1 MNWFL
6 VVTGGFVGS
15 ITDCSCEGGKKK
27 SCISIPN
34 AYICKVYCPRFQ
46 TYLVFVTLSGKLIT
60 PTKHSATTEHLH
72 TTLRFVH
79 RRRIKTER
87 RKGKGR
93 RFCFFF
99 GGGEFIQFLAAL
111 AILPEDN
118 FEEYD
123 EFILFFP
130 IILVQFILSFKIVL

>member
-87 RKGKGR
+87 
-93 RFCFFF
+93 
-99 GGGEFIQFLAAL
+99 GGEFIQFLAAL